1 MFADDMICLK
11 DGEGGSNDLI
21 EVDKNAPD
29 HEKSERKS
37 AMYILVFIHS
47 AASI

>member
-1 MFADDMICLK
+1 MICLA
-11 DGEGGSNDLI
+11 DGEGSSNDLI

-37 AMYILVFIHS
+37 VMYIFLLG
-47 AASI
+47 AQQPYQ

>member
-1 MFADDMICLK
+1 MVADDMICLK

-37 AMYILVFIHS
+37 AKQKTRTITSNGHS
-47 AASI
+47 